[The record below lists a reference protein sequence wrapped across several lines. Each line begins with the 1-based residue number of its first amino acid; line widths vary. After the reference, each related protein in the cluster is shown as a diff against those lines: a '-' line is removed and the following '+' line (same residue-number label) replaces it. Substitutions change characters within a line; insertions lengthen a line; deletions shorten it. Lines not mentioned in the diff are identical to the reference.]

1 MMFEKKKIV
10 KLVNLGELVVQFSL
24 LEASASEG
32 LDVVIHVVKIVVYLL
47 HLLHC
52 QPPEPEVKAR
62 APVCVEHKL
71 VSFVHV
77 FHILVIS
84 LVETLPLLGD
94 SISETVAVI
103 PNLQSA
109 ARHHQKRLD
118 IVFQTGPFA
127 TGKWIQT

>member
-1 MMFEKKKIV
+1 V

-47 HLLHC
+47 H
-52 QPPEPEVKAR
+52 PMWT

-94 SISETVAVI
+94 SISETAAVI
-103 PNLQSA
+103 PNLQST

-118 IVFQTGPFA
+118 IVFQTRPFA

>member
-47 HLLHC
+47 H
-52 QPPEPEVKAR
+52 PMWT

-94 SISETVAVI
+94 SISETAAVI
-103 PNLQSA
+103 PNL
-109 ARHHQKRLD
+109 
-118 IVFQTGPFA
+118 
-127 TGKWIQT
+127 

>member
-47 HLLHC
+47 H
-52 QPPEPEVKAR
+52 PMWT

-94 SISETVAVI
+94 SISETAAVI
-103 PNLQSA
+103 PNLQST